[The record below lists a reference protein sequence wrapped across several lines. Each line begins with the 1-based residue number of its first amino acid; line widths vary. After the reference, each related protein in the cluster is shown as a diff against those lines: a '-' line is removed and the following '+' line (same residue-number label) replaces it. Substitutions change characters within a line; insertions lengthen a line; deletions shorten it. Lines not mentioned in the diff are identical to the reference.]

1 MFRRR
6 AKAPATEPTEPA
18 EKGGETAGTAATSGP
33 AAPAVSEA
41 TATTSDAAPAKP
53 ARPNGPWDVDELD
66 DRPAHVAPRL
76 DLGGVRVR
84 PPAGFKVQ
92 IQVDQAT
99 QKSTSV
105 MLVGDQGAL
114 QLVVVAGAKSKPQWP
129 VTMRALQ
136 SDADRRGGTVAEG
149 DGPWGPVLRIT
160 IPVTLPDGKQGVQP
174 SVALGIDGPRWMLR
188 ATILGKAALDQE
200 QMNKMMAIVQD
211 TVVVRGEEPMAPGEV
226 VALVP
231 PPRPESAAGA
241 PDAGAP
247 DAGAPDAG
255 AADAAQDQGPSEPA

>member
-1 MFRRR
+1 MLRRR
-6 AKAPATEPTEPA
+6 AKAPDTETTEPA
-18 EKGGETAGTAATSGP
+18 AQQGAAHDAADTSEDGAADGGGTATAP
-33 AAPAVSEA
+33 AAPS
-41 TATTSDAAPAKP
+41 AKP
-53 ARPNGPWDVDELD
+53 PRPNGPWDVEELD

-76 DLGGVRVR
+76 DLGGVRIR

-92 IQVDQAT
+92 IQVDQKT
-99 QKSTSV
+99 QRSTSV
-105 MLVGDQGAL
+105 TLVGDQGAL
-114 QLVVVAGAKSKPQWP
+114 ALVVVAAAKSKPQWP

-149 DGPWGPVLRIT
+149 NGPWGPVLRIT

-174 SVALGIDGPRWMLR
+174 SIALGIDGPRWMLR

-226 VALVP
+226 VPLVP
-231 PPRPESAAGA
+231 PPRPESAVDVDT
-241 PDAGAP
+241 PDTV
-247 DAGAPDAG
+247 
-255 AADAAQDQGPSEPA
+255 QDQGPSATA